1 MILDWDKIEIVEEKS
16 TAVNL
21 TAEDRM
27 IVFSGE
33 KGSDGTKG
41 ERGKDGIAATV
52 AVGTVTTLPSNAGA
66 TVVNRGTPTA
76 AVFDFGIPR
85 GASGSG
91 GASMWGEITGTLS
104 DQTDLQTALNA
115 KANTADLGTLATQDE
130 VDYETDVTNKPT
142 LGTMSAVDDAPSNGS
157 EYVRKNGQWAVASG
171 GGSTSASWGAIT
183 GNLSN
188 QTDLQNAL
196 DDKADGSD
204 IAEEWVSGNAYL
216 EGTLMTHD
224 GKLYKAIRSFQSS
237 TWDASNVQETTV
249 SELIAGKADSAS
261 LGTMATVNDAPSNG
275 NEYIRKNGA
284 WAVSSGGGGTVVSAA
299 WGDITGTLSDQ
310 TDLKNALDAK
320 ANESSL
326 GDLATMDALD
336 YTSNKLTNKPTLGT
350 LAGKNA
356 VDYSSSEVTN
366 KPILGALASKDN
378 VDYSTEVTN
387 KPTLGGMASVDDAP
401 SNGSEYVRKNG
412 AWAVASTPAPAWG
425 GITGTLANQ
434 TDLQTALDGKEDT
447 LTFDTTP
454 TSGSTNP
461 VTSGGVSTALSA
473 KANSADLG
481 SLATKNAVDYST
493 EVTNKPTLGDLAD
506 HNTVDYATEVT
517 NKPTL
522 GGIQVRP
529 NYLVEQDGV
538 STLDVGSTLA
548 SGTIAFIYE
557 AS

>member
-1 MILDWDKIEIVEEKS
+1 MILDWDKIEIVEDKS

-41 ERGKDGIAATV
+41 DRGKDGIAATV
-52 AVGTVTTLPSNAGA
+52 AVGTVTTLPSNANA

-115 KANTADLGTLATQDE
+115 KANTADLGTLATQDD

-157 EYVRKNGQWAVASG
+157 EYVRKNGQWAVASS

-188 QTDLQNAL
+188 QTDLKNAL
-196 DDKADGSD
+196 DDKADESG

-216 EGTLMTHD
+216 EGALMMHE
-224 GKLYKAIRSFQSS
+224 GKLYKAIRSFQVT
-237 TWDASNVQETTV
+237 TWDANNVQETTV
-249 SELIAGKADSAS
+249 SDLIAGKADSAS

-275 NEYIRKNGA
+275 NEYVRKNGA

-299 WGDITGTLSDQ
+299 WGDITGTLADQ
-310 TDLKNALDAK
+310 TDL
-320 ANESSL
+320 AN
-326 GDLATMDALD
+326 
-336 YTSNKLTNKPTLGT
+336 
-350 LAGKNA
+350 
-356 VDYSSSEVTN
+356 
-366 KPILGALASKDN
+366 
-378 VDYSTEVTN
+378 
-387 KPTLGGMASVDDAP
+387 
-401 SNGSEYVRKNG
+401 
-412 AWAVASTPAPAWG
+412 
-425 GITGTLANQ
+425 
-434 TDLQTALDGKEDT
+434 
-447 LTFDTTP
+447 
-454 TSGSTNP
+454 
-461 VTSGGVSTALSA
+461 ALSA
-473 KANSADLG
+473 KANSADVYTKTQADNL
-481 SLATKNAVDYST
+481 LADKANASNVYSKT
-493 EVTNKPTLGDLAD
+493 ETDNLLAGKLSSVSWGDIGGTLANQADLQSALTAKADTADLGDLATQD
-506 HNTVDYATEVT
+506 NVDYATDVT

-529 NYLVEQDGV
+529 DYEIVDSTNEPTDGV
-538 STLDVGSTLA
+538 SSLA
-548 SGTIAFIYE
+548 TGKIIFVYE
-557 AS
+557 A